1 MSEIAEEDLLV
12 AVHTMFP
19 DAEFVTSIEDI
30 VETIED
36 GGLIIDPGC
45 TYTGKNGELVMGD
58 IVIPIPPQ
66 PPTHSDAEV
75 LDKINE
81 LLSAPRWPGSSGLED
96 ICALVRRV
104 RLEIRN
110 APEWESH

>member
-1 MSEIAEEDLLV
+1 MSEIAEEDLLA
-12 AVHTMFP
+12 AVQKMFP
-19 DAEFVTSIEDI
+19 DAEFVSDPD
-30 VETIED
+30 VLAAVVED
-36 GGLIIDPGC
+36 GGLIIDPNC